1 MEWLLIVVVMGKRLE
16 QQNTV
21 EALNS
26 DRNVLKRQAD
36 SLSSPETD
44 EMRRQGVNEIN
55 SWAVQGKKVLY
66 CNWLKAV

>member
-1 MEWLLIVVVMGKRLE
+1 MGKRLE

-55 SWAVQGKKVLY
+55 S
-66 CNWLKAV
+66 